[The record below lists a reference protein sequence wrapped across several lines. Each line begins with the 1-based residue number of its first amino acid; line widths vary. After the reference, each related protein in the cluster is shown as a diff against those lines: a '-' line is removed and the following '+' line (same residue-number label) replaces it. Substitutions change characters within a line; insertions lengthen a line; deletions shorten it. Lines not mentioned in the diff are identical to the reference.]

1 MGSVSQAVAD
11 HHIGISGLANEVSK
25 LPNQQITTDGVENLM
40 EKVNVL
46 DQVTKSRFGAGFL
59 SNEGP
64 ALYSLVKNNGSMIK
78 ASTANCSYSERTAFN
93 VIRKLEDA
101 GLVSKYNNSD
111 DFRRLEMN
119 FKFDDIVK
127 LLNKAV

>member
-46 DQVTKSRFGAGFL
+46 DQVTKSRFDAVFL
-59 SNEGP
+59 
-64 ALYSLVKNNGSMIK
+64 
-78 ASTANCSYSERTAFN
+78 
-93 VIRKLEDA
+93 
-101 GLVSKYNNSD
+101 
-111 DFRRLEMN
+111 
-119 FKFDDIVK
+119 
-127 LLNKAV
+127 